1 MNEKLLSRIM
11 IILIFMIPWPVNGQ
25 NADKTGKPPAR
36 LGVITINIT
45 PLTPVLMSGYAA
57 RTTPYTGINDSLYA
71 SALFFTDEKT
81 KILLITADLIGFSH
95 EFVNDLKKTISGRI
109 NAPVENIVITAVH
122 NHGGPVTRTYET
134 DVPESVINYVND
146 LKEKLVTA
154 AVTASKKAVPFRLGV
169 GKGTCNMN
177 INRRQLYADGMVW
190 LGKNPDAPCDHD
202 VTVVKMEDMNNNL
215 MAVLVNWPCHG
226 TAGGQENYKITA
238 DWPGAAARYIKKQAG
253 HDIVVAVT
261 AGASGDINPIY
272 GPGDSFRDIEG
283 TGFLVGTE
291 AWKAMVSVKTFPVY
305 SINTANTSITFP
317 GKTRDKDNFPQK
329 THEKGPDIDIMLTG
343 LKIGNLVITGIS
355 GELMNEIGMEVKKQ
369 SPYNYTLIVTHCNG
383 SSGYICTDKA
393 YTEGGYEPRT
403 SRLMPGIEKPLIKK
417 FIELI
422 YSL

>member
-1 MNEKLLSRIM
+1 
-11 IILIFMIPWPVNGQ
+11 
-25 NADKTGKPPAR
+25 
-36 LGVITINIT
+36 
-45 PLTPVLMSGYAA
+45 
-57 RTTPYTGINDSLYA
+57 
-71 SALFFTDEKT
+71 
-81 KILLITADLIGFSH
+81 
-95 EFVNDLKKTISGRI
+95 
-109 NAPVENIVITAVH
+109 
-122 NHGGPVTRTYET
+122 VTRTYET

-154 AVTASKKAVPFRLGV
+154 AVTASKKTVPFRLGV

-238 DWPGAAARYIKKQAG
+238 DWPG
-253 HDIVVAVT
+253 
-261 AGASGDINPIY
+261 
-272 GPGDSFRDIEG
+272 DSFRDIEG

-291 AWKAMVSVKTFPVY
+291 AWKAMESVKTFPVY
-305 SINTANTSITFP
+305 SINTANNSTTFP

-329 THEKGPDIDIMLTG
+329 THEKGPDVDIRLTG
-343 LKIGNLVITGIS
+343 LKIGNLVLTSIS

-369 SPYNYTLIVTHCNG
+369 SPYNYTMIMTHCNG

-393 YTEGGYEPRT
+393 YSEGGYEPRT
-403 SRLMPGIEKPLIKK
+403 SRLMPGIEKPLIRK
-417 FIELI
+417 FMDLI
-422 YSL
+422 SSL